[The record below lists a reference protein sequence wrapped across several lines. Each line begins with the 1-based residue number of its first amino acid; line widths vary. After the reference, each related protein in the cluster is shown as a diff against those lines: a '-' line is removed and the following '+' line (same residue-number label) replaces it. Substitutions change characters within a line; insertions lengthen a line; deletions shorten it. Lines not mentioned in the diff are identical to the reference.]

1 MWNLFTYFFKC
12 RHLVWLPVLCVALAG
27 CKDDFDDSEL
37 RDQIADLDGRLTSL
51 EKLCAQMN
59 TNISSMQ
66 TIVSALQQND
76 YITGVT
82 PITEGGNT
90 IGYTITFMKNRPI
103 TIYHGKDGKKGE
115 DGITPRFKIENGR
128 WMVSRDNGSTWEDAG
143 QATGDQGLPG
153 VAGITPKLKIE
164 SGRWL
169 ISWDNGASWEDVGQ
183 ATGDQGQQGAA
194 GITPQFKI
202 ELGNWFVS
210 FDHGTNWSLLGQA
223 TGDKGEDGI
232 TPVIGIRQDT
242 DGIYYW
248 TLNGTWLLDNNNQKV
263 KAEGTDGESGE
274 AGEEGKPG
282 QNGIT
287 PLLKIEG
294 GYWYVSYD
302 NENSWKQLGKATGE
316 SEGNFFQEIT
326 EDDDY
331 VYITLTGNQTTISI
345 PKYKPLSIQFDISKD
360 ICASPHT
367 TYIIGYK
374 LIGSDKNT
382 IIKAIAQDG
391 YRALINT
398 IDYSQGKIEITTPN
412 DIVDSEVLVLISND
426 KGNTVIRSINFIN
439 GIISITTK
447 NYSVG
452 YEGGIVDV
460 ELTTNIEYIINIPDE
475 AKSWLSLAP
484 TSRSSMRDEVISFVV
499 QPNENVEERSATI
512 LLQDQYRMY
521 SESILITQQSKS
533 MNDVFHVSVPGTL
546 SQLIPV
552 ESINLIEEIT
562 ITGSLNKTDY
572 DFLNT
577 LPILKRV
584 DLSGLTDV
592 TIPSNAFYNSVIE
605 NPTISTVIL
614 PLNLIEISDYAFY
627 KSSIISIDIPLTVKR
642 IGAHAFDNSKITSL
656 IIPNSVEY
664 IGEYVFANTENLH
677 ENFSIILP
685 SNLIEIPDYAFYKSS
700 IISIDIPPTVKIIGA
715 HAFDNSKI
723 TSLIIPNSIEH
734 IENNAFASTYNLRG
748 NIIIPNTT
756 TFIGECAF
764 QHSNFDG
771 TLTLGSGI
779 KEIGPSAFQACHNVK
794 GDLII
799 PANIQRIGKN
809 AFSYC
814 GSLYK
819 KTLQINAELDTIPTG
834 AFANA
839 NLTGS
844 LIIPQNVVYIGS
856 LAFSDNDFS
865 GDLIIPNKVK
875 IIGSGAF
882 AKNNNAT
889 SRYNNLILGES
900 ITYIGELAF
909 SIYNSQFNIFVGLS
923 FNKVQIK
930 ITNPNSLSCRDA
942 FGFSTATKQ
951 NFEVPLGTSSIYQK
965 LFNGH
970 INSIVEVEF

>member
-1 MWNLFTYFFKC
+1 MWNLFTHFFKC
-12 RHLVWLPVLCVALAG
+12 RHLIWLPVLCVTLAG
-27 CKDDFDDSEL
+27 CKYDFDDSEL
-37 RDQIADLDGRLTSL
+37 RKQIADLDGRLTSL

-66 TIVSALQQND
+66 TIVNALQQND

-627 KSSIISIDIPLTVKR
+627 KSSIISIDIPPTVKR
-642 IGAHAFDNSKITSL
+642 
-656 IIPNSVEY
+656 
-664 IGEYVFANTENLH
+664 
-677 ENFSIILP
+677 
-685 SNLIEIPDYAFYKSS
+685 
-700 IISIDIPPTVKIIGA
+700 IGA

>member
-331 VYITLTGNQTTISI
+331 VYIALTGNQTTISI

-533 MNDVFHVSVPGTL
+533 MNDVFHVSVPRTL

-627 KSSIISIDIPLTVKR
+627 KSSIISIDIPPTVKR
-642 IGAHAFDNSKITSL
+642 
-656 IIPNSVEY
+656 
-664 IGEYVFANTENLH
+664 
-677 ENFSIILP
+677 
-685 SNLIEIPDYAFYKSS
+685 
-700 IISIDIPPTVKIIGA
+700 IGA

>member
-627 KSSIISIDIPLTVKR
+627 KSSIISIDIPLTVK
-642 IGAHAFDNSKITSL
+642 S
-656 IIPNSVEY
+656 
-664 IGEYVFANTENLH
+664 
-677 ENFSIILP
+677 
-685 SNLIEIPDYAFYKSS
+685 
-700 IISIDIPPTVKIIGA
+700 IGA

>member
-1 MWNLFTYFFKC
+1 MWNLFTHFFKC
-12 RHLVWLPVLCVALAG
+12 RHLIWLPVLCVTLAG

-37 RDQIADLDGRLTSL
+37 RKQIADLDGRLTSL

-66 TIVSALQQND
+66 TIVNALQQND

-82 PITEGGNT
+82 PITEGSNT

-627 KSSIISIDIPLTVKR
+627 KSSIISIDIPPTVKR
-642 IGAHAFDNSKITSL
+642 
-656 IIPNSVEY
+656 
-664 IGEYVFANTENLH
+664 
-677 ENFSIILP
+677 
-685 SNLIEIPDYAFYKSS
+685 
-700 IISIDIPPTVKIIGA
+700 IGA

>member
-1 MWNLFTYFFKC
+1 MWNLFTRFFKY
-12 RHLVWLPVLCVALAG
+12 RHLVWLTILCVALAG

-37 RDQIADLDGRLTSL
+37 RKQIADLNGRLTSL

-66 TIVSALQQND
+66 TIVNALQQND

-627 KSSIISIDIPLTVKR
+627 KSSIISIDIPPTVKR
-642 IGAHAFDNSKITSL
+642 
-656 IIPNSVEY
+656 
-664 IGEYVFANTENLH
+664 
-677 ENFSIILP
+677 
-685 SNLIEIPDYAFYKSS
+685 
-700 IISIDIPPTVKIIGA
+700 IGA

>member
-1 MWNLFTYFFKC
+1 
-12 RHLVWLPVLCVALAG
+12 
-27 CKDDFDDSEL
+27 
-37 RDQIADLDGRLTSL
+37 
-51 EKLCAQMN
+51 
-59 TNISSMQ
+59 
-66 TIVSALQQND
+66 
-76 YITGVT
+76 
-82 PITEGGNT
+82 
-90 IGYTITFMKNRPI
+90 
-103 TIYHGKDGKKGE
+103 
-115 DGITPRFKIENGR
+115 
-128 WMVSRDNGSTWEDAG
+128 
-143 QATGDQGLPG
+143 
-153 VAGITPKLKIE
+153 
-164 SGRWL
+164 
-169 ISWDNGASWEDVGQ
+169 
-183 ATGDQGQQGAA
+183 
-194 GITPQFKI
+194 
-202 ELGNWFVS
+202 
-210 FDHGTNWSLLGQA
+210 
-223 TGDKGEDGI
+223 
-232 TPVIGIRQDT
+232 
-242 DGIYYW
+242 
-248 TLNGTWLLDNNNQKV
+248 
-263 KAEGTDGESGE
+263 
-274 AGEEGKPG
+274 
-282 QNGIT
+282 
-287 PLLKIEG
+287 
-294 GYWYVSYD
+294 
-302 NENSWKQLGKATGE
+302 
-316 SEGNFFQEIT
+316 
-326 EDDDY
+326 
-331 VYITLTGNQTTISI
+331 
-345 PKYKPLSIQFDISKD
+345 
-360 ICASPHT
+360 
-367 TYIIGYK
+367 
-374 LIGSDKNT
+374 
-382 IIKAIAQDG
+382 
-391 YRALINT
+391 
-398 IDYSQGKIEITTPN
+398 
-412 DIVDSEVLVLISND
+412 
-426 KGNTVIRSINFIN
+426 
-439 GIISITTK
+439 
-447 NYSVG
+447 
-452 YEGGIVDV
+452 
-460 ELTTNIEYIINIPDE
+460 
-475 AKSWLSLAP
+475 
-484 TSRSSMRDEVISFVV
+484 
-499 QPNENVEERSATI
+499 
-512 LLQDQYRMY
+512 
-521 SESILITQQSKS
+521 

-627 KSSIISIDIPLTVKR
+627 KSSIISIDIPPTVKR
-642 IGAHAFDNSKITSL
+642 
-656 IIPNSVEY
+656 
-664 IGEYVFANTENLH
+664 
-677 ENFSIILP
+677 
-685 SNLIEIPDYAFYKSS
+685 
-700 IISIDIPPTVKIIGA
+700 IGA